1 MTNVKYSDLI
11 LHAGHELEVAD
22 YGDSMNLNCRT
33 CGKLIKLFNRPEI
46 WTSEEGEGFTAYGKV
61 LYTSLPL
68 DQRLGLPW
76 DIITLHHRADIT
88 QGDRVRIVE
97 CKTEPTKVGKVA
109 IALMHHC
116 GTEWY
121 VEHEGV
127 ELKATIKAIPTRAQR
142 AAAAQLLEA
151 LKKLLDCV
159 DYEDPTAREE
169 QREAFFAIA
178 AAYGI
183 EA

>member
-1 MTNVKYSDLI
+1 MTVKYSNLI
-11 LHAGHELEVAD
+11 PHAGHELEFVD
-22 YGDSMNLNCRT
+22 YNETANLNCKT
-33 CGKLIKLFNRPEI
+33 CGKLIQLFNRPEI
-46 WTSEEGEGFTAYGKV
+46 WTAEEGEGFTAYNKV

-68 DQRLGLPW
+68 DKRLGLPW
-76 DIITLHHRADIT
+76 DIITLHHRADIS

-97 CKTEPTKVGKVA
+97 CKSDPTKVGRVVTAKN
-109 IALMHHC
+109 HNG

-127 ELKATIKAIPTRAQR
+127 ELKATIKPIPTRTQR

-151 LKKLLDCV
+151 LKELLNHV
-159 DYEDPTAREE
+159 DYEDPTVREE
-169 QREAFFAIA
+169 QREAFLAIA